1 MVGGCKLV
9 FFARVW
15 LEVTTTFGEL
25 ALLSLAIFE
34 LIVVAS
40 LGGGQSAAS
49 TAACGTGCCLMALA
63 TLGDKG
69 IGAGIGDGVGVGIAV
84 TGAV

>member
-1 MVGGCKLV
+1 MV
-9 FFARVW
+9 F
-15 LEVTTTFGEL
+15 EEL

-49 TAACGTGCCLMALA
+49 TAVCGTGCCLMAFA

-69 IGAGIGDGVGVGIAV
+69 IGAGIGVGIGVGVGIGIAV
-84 TGAV
+84 AGAV

>member
-1 MVGGCKLV
+1 MV
-9 FFARVW
+9 F
-15 LEVTTTFGEL
+15 EEL
-25 ALLSLAIFE
+25 ALLSFAIFE

-49 TAACGTGCCLMALA
+49 TAVCGTGCCLMAFA

-69 IGAGIGDGVGVGIAV
+69 IGAGIGAGIGDGVGAGIGDGVGVGVGIAV
-84 TGAV
+84 AGAV

>member
-1 MVGGCKLV
+1 MV
-9 FFARVW
+9 F
-15 LEVTTTFGEL
+15 EEL

-69 IGAGIGDGVGVGIAV
+69 IGAGIGDGDGDGDGDGVGIAV
-84 TGAV
+84 AGAV

>member
-1 MVGGCKLV
+1 MV
-9 FFARVW
+9 F
-15 LEVTTTFGEL
+15 EEL
-25 ALLSLAIFE
+25 ALLSFAIFE

-84 TGAV
+84 AGAVEAGLACKLTP

>member
-1 MVGGCKLV
+1 MV
-9 FFARVW
+9 F
-15 LEVTTTFGEL
+15 EEL

-69 IGAGIGDGVGVGIAV
+69 IGAGIGDGDGDGVGIAV
-84 TGAV
+84 AGAV

>member
-1 MVGGCKLV
+1 MV
-9 FFARVW
+9 F
-15 LEVTTTFGEL
+15 EEL
-25 ALLSLAIFE
+25 TLLSFAIFA

-49 TAACGTGCCLMALA
+49 TAVCGTGCSLTAPA

-69 IGAGIGDGVGVGIAV
+69 IGAGIGDGDGDGDGVGIAV
-84 TGAV
+84 AGAV

>member
-1 MVGGCKLV
+1 MV
-9 FFARVW
+9 F
-15 LEVTTTFGEL
+15 EEL

-34 LIVVAS
+34 LIVMAS

-49 TAACGTGCCLMALA
+49 TAACGTGCCLTALTA
-63 TLGDKG
+63 LGDMG
-69 IGAGIGDGVGVGIAV
+69 MGVGMGAGAGDGIAV